1 MTPDPFTAVLT
12 QLAEHTEQIIRLDTR
27 EAEHFTAIT
36 GRLTELTDL
45 ITGIGRTPPG
55 RHARPDPARGP
66 GPPGRR
72 ASRPAHRGR
81 RRSR

>member
-1 MTPDPFTAVLT
+1 MTPDPFTAVLN

-27 EAEHFTAIT
+27 EAEHFTVIT

-45 ITGIGRTPPG
+45 ITGIGQTLAG

-66 GPPGRR
+66 GPASHRPG
-72 ASRPAHRGR
+72 RPAHEGR
-81 RRSR
+81 RPSR